1 MKRSEMGKIGV
12 MACLVVGIGV
22 AVSRAAN
29 PDDGKSLE
37 RGNERPQEIPL
48 WPEGRMTSL
57 SEPEKVIEKSK
68 DPVKQDR
75 RIFNVSIPTITL
87 YRPASTSTNAPV
99 PAVVICPGG
108 AYGGLAFDIEGS
120 DVARW
125 LNSLGIAGVVLK
137 YRVPMAKDD
146 GKHRLPLQDAQR
158 ALSLVRSRAAEWN
171 LDPQRIGVM
180 GFSAGGHLAVNACN
194 HHECRA
200 YDAFDAVDQASC
212 RPDFAVL
219 VYPAYLAPKSPGPDL
234 YPEIKV
240 TSNTPP
246 TFLVHAEDD
255 PISVENSLFYYL
267 ALKKANVPAQMV
279 LYAKGGHG
287 YGLGIGRG
295 PVAGWPQACRLWME
309 DQGIVAGEGE
319 RVAGCQVQQNY
330 FLGSQ
335 LITNLNAGKPQTV
348 VTYGTSL
355 TAGGAWVG
363 QMKEALDH
371 KYKGLITVI
380 NSGKGGMWSKW
391 GVDNL
396 DALVIQK
403 KPDTVFI
410 EFAMNDAFLT
420 YKTSVAAARTNLLNM
435 IDRIQAAKVDTE
447 IILMTMNP
455 PIGVHL
461 ERRPKIADYVQMYRD
476 VAKERTL
483 QLIDNYPNW
492 ERVLRADAQLYTK
505 YVPDGIHPGAEG
517 YRLVVI
523 PAILKS
529 FYSH

>member
-1 MKRSEMGKIGV
+1 MHWAAHGHTAAEVVHARADAAKQNMGMTNWVGSKPTRDEAVIAKNYLGKMGM

-212 RPDFAVL
+212 RPDFAIL
-219 VYPAYLAPKSPGPDL
+219 VYPAYLALKSPGPDL

-267 ALKKANVPAQMV
+267 ALKEANVPAQMV

-287 YGLGIGRG
+287 YGLGVRGG
-295 PVAGWPQACRLWME
+295 PVAGWPNACRLWME

-319 RVAGCQVQQNY
+319 RAAGCQVQQNY
-330 FLGSQ
+330 FSVRS
-335 LITNLNAGKPQTV
+335 P
-348 VTYGTSL
+348 
-355 TAGGAWVG
+355 
-363 QMKEALDH
+363 
-371 KYKGLITVI
+371 
-380 NSGKGGMWSKW
+380 
-391 GVDNL
+391 
-396 DALVIQK
+396 DA
-403 KPDTVFI
+403 
-410 EFAMNDAFLT
+410 
-420 YKTSVAAARTNLLNM
+420 
-435 IDRIQAAKVDTE
+435 
-447 IILMTMNP
+447 
-455 PIGVHL
+455 PI
-461 ERRPKIADYVQMYRD
+461 R
-476 VAKERTL
+476 
-483 QLIDNYPNW
+483 
-492 ERVLRADAQLYTK
+492 
-505 YVPDGIHPGAEG
+505 
-517 YRLVVI
+517 
-523 PAILKS
+523 
-529 FYSH
+529 